1 MTTCQI
7 SKEIEF
13 DAGHRVQAHGS
24 KCRNPHGHR
33 YRLKVTCE
41 GEIVNEAGSPDDG
54 MLVDFG
60 DLKVLMTTL
69 VHDVLDHG
77 FIHEDTDPLGFALRQ
92 TGTKLGDDWR
102 IIEFPYAP
110 TAENIARWSW
120 EQLAG
125 PLESRFREGLRLVEV
140 AVWETP
146 TSVAYY
152 RGK

>member
-1 MTTCQI
+1 MTTCEI

-13 DAGHRVQAHGS
+13 DAGHRVMCHGS

-33 YRLKVTCE
+33 YRLRVTCV
-41 GEIVNEAGSPDDG
+41 GQIVDEPGAPDDG

-77 FIHEDTDPLGFALRQ
+77 FIYQDGDPLGTLLEEPPGGESWHVIR
-92 TGTKLGDDWR
+92 
-102 IIEFPYAP
+102 FPYAP
-110 TAENIARWSW
+110 TAENIARWCW

-125 PLESRFREGLRLVEV
+125 PVAERSRHRRQLAGV
-140 AVWETP
+140 AVWRTP
-146 TSVAYY
+146 TCGPSFRAE
-152 RGK
+152 R